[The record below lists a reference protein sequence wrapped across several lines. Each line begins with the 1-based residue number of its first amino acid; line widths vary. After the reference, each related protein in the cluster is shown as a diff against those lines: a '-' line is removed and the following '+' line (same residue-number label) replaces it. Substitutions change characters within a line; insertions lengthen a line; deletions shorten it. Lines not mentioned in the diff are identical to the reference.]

1 MARGRGK
8 KGDRRRFA
16 YIRFFRP
23 ERVICKPSPRHNT
36 QDPLSFFVSLHIFPL
51 TSNSDSRTPQENE
64 QSSGGGKGVKNI
76 IVQYLA
82 IEYNLKILIVKYSVP
97 LLDLDSIT
105 RCCDASCC
113 PHLRLRP
120 RPRHRPVP
128 REAPNL
134 PPSKWPLPYSLCCRE
149 KAPAEPPC
157 W

>member
-1 MARGRGK
+1 MHTYVS
-8 KGDRRRFA
+8 FA
-16 YIRFFRP
+16 LDASTANPILDTVHMTLFRLLTFFSPSRS
-23 ERVICKPSPRHNT
+23 KP
-36 QDPLSFFVSLHIFPL
+36 
-51 TSNSDSRTPQENE
+51 RTPAEENE
-64 QSSGGGKGVKNI
+64 QFSGGGKGVENI

-97 LLDLDSIT
+97 LLDLNSIT

-120 RPRHRPVP
+120 RPRHRSAP

-134 PPSKWPLPYSLCCRE
+134 LPSKWPLPYSLCCRE